1 MSVAPKIS
9 YRSNSHGCGVG
20 GAAGPGRSGGEHDSL
35 VSFTYISLC
44 QGLTVGK
51 ILDVMLKH
59 ILEARGLI

>member
-1 MSVAPKIS
+1 MAVAPKIS

-20 GAAGPGRSGGEHDSL
+20 GAAGPGRGEHDSL